1 MSKGKIKCIIK
12 RPDEQY
18 GHVTNIST
26 TLANLQNIVEG
37 PIEQIPIMNETK
49 DRPGAVIICNEV
61 GKQRGLAPNFR
72 IGHGVTL
79 DIIVGEAIVIG
90 IQGEELVDLPIS
102 FKMWK
107 QIMYEW
113 GNI

>member
-1 MSKGKIKCIIK
+1 MAKVKCIIK
-12 RPDEQY
+12 RPEEQY

-26 TLANLQNIVEG
+26 TLANLQKTVEG
-37 PIEQIPIMNETK
+37 PFVQEVIMNETK
-49 DRPGAVIICNEV
+49 DRPGAVIICNEE
-61 GKQRGLAPNFR
+61 GKLRGLAPSFR

-79 DIIVGEAIVIG
+79 DIIVGEAVVIG

>member
-1 MSKGKIKCIIK
+1 MSEGKIKCIIK

-26 TLANLQNIVEG
+26 SLKNLQNIVDG
-37 PIEQIPIMNETK
+37 PIEQVTIMRETK
-49 DRPGAVIICNEV
+49 DKPGVVVICNEE
-61 GKQRGLAPNFR
+61 GKLRGLAPSFR

-102 FKMWK
+102 FKVWK

>member
-1 MSKGKIKCIIK
+1 MIVLVKEPFKAWTARAIDGSLASLQQLVDGYIECIPLRDDLVLIVNEEGK
-12 RPDEQY
+12 
-18 GHVTNIST
+18 
-26 TLANLQNIVEG
+26 L
-37 PIEQIPIMNETK
+37 
-49 DRPGAVIICNEV
+49 
-61 GKQRGLAPNFR
+61 RGLAPNFR